1 MEIDLD
7 PALKPRQ
14 DRASLLERLRRAGQ
28 TPAPQESI
36 RGVAVNQQILQ
47 DFRPIAQS
55 LEWQISELYWAKQG
69 VAPFVRSEVPFIIN
83 NNGRLSEDAA
93 VLLFANCL
101 ETQTTNGPIRV
112 LELGAGTGLFAR
124 YFLNS
129 FRDICR
135 QENRDFYDR
144 LTYFI
149 SDRSLRACEQWLENG
164 LFSEHTSR
172 VVVGTCTGDRPTEF
186 EALEGEITALTPLQA
201 VFTNYVL
208 DVMPAAI
215 VRMGT
220 TGPEQL
226 CIRTL
231 LTDNEALMSRYAGL
245 TVPEVQRIAKSEDPA
260 ERAKLL
266 PMLSVL
272 EFEAQ
277 FSPVGEDQMPYL
289 AEILQFG
296 KNQERNLLNF
306 GALQCLQRCLNAL
319 AAGGFVLMND
329 YGPTERDYASGH
341 ATTQRFG
348 SSLAL
353 GLNFS
358 FFEHHLVKSGY
369 LWFAPDDNERGIH
382 ARMVCQ
388 RELPRTREMFLKR
401 FSSESL
407 KFFESPIEAA
417 TRHQAAGRNDQA
429 LEYYRQAL
437 ERNPHNWHLIGQ
449 AAEFVSLQLRNFDA
463 GLQLIRSALEHNPR
477 YSTWL
482 WNVLGDCLFCLE
494 RFSEAHEAYE
504 EAWAINPDDARTNF
518 NLSYTLS
525 QMGRYEESLRVIA
538 HALANDPQAIYR
550 ERLLNKQQQILA
562 SISAQEISER
572 DRLLKRAAVFS

>member
-1 MEIDLD
+1 MEIYRD
-7 PALKPRQ
+7 PALKARQ
-14 DRASLLERLRRAGQ
+14 DKASLLERLRREKP
-28 TPAPQESI
+28 TTAPQEAI
-36 RGVAVNQQILQ
+36 RGVAVNRLILQ
-47 DFRPIAQS
+47 EFRPIVQS
-55 LEWQISELYWAKQG
+55 LEWQLSDLYWAKDG

-93 VLLFANCL
+93 VLLFENCL

-135 QENRDFYDR
+135 QENRDYYDR
-144 LTYFI
+144 LTYFV
-149 SDRSLRACEQWLENG
+149 SDRSQRACEQWLAKE
-164 LFSEHTSR
+164 LFSEHTGH
-172 VVVGTCTGDRPTEF
+172 VVVGACTGDRPTEF
-186 EALEGEITALTPLQA
+186 GELREEIADLTPLQA
-201 VFTNYVL
+201 VFANYVL
-208 DVMPAAI
+208 DVMPSAI
-215 VRMGT
+215 VTMGA

-226 CIRTL
+226 CIRTH
-231 LTDNEALMSRYAGL
+231 LTHNEALISQYSGL
-245 TVPEVQRIAKSEDPA
+245 TVAEVQVMAKSEDPA
-260 ERAKLL
+260 EQAKLL
-266 PMLSVL
+266 PILSVL
-272 EFEAQ
+272 EFETQ
-277 FSPVGEDQMPYL
+277 FLPVREDKLPYL
-289 AEILQFG
+289 TEILEFG

-306 GALQCLQRCLNAL
+306 GALQCLQKCLSAL
-319 AAGGFVLMND
+319 AAGGFLLMND
-329 YGPTERDYASGH
+329 YGPTERDYAVGH
-341 ATTQRFG
+341 AITQRFG

-353 GLNFS
+353 GVNFP
-358 FFEHHLVKSGY
+358 FLEHHLVKSGY
-369 LWFAPDDNERGIH
+369 LWFAPEDCERGIH
-382 ARMVCQ
+382 ARMLC
-388 RELPRTREMFLKR
+388 RSELPRTRGCFLKR

-417 TRHQAAGRNDQA
+417 VRHQAAGRNDQA

-449 AAEFVSLQLRNFDA
+449 AAEFVSLQLRNFEA
-463 GLQLIRSALEHNPR
+463 GLQLIRSALEHNSC

-504 EAWAINPDDARTNF
+504 EAYAINPDDARTNF

-550 ERLLNKQQQILA
+550 ERLLNKQQQILG
-562 SISAQEISER
+562 SISAREISDR
-572 DRLLKRAAVFS
+572 DRLLKRAAAFS

>member
-1 MEIDLD
+1 MEIDQD
-7 PALKPRQ
+7 PGVKPRQ
-14 DRASLLERLRRAGQ
+14 DKASLLERLRREGQ

-36 RGVAVNQQILQ
+36 RSVAVNRQILQ

-55 LEWQISELYWAKQG
+55 LEWEISDLYWAKQG

-135 QENRDFYDR
+135 QENHDFYDR

-149 SDRSLRACEQWLENG
+149 SDRSPRACEQWLENG
-164 LFSEHTSR
+164 LFSEHTAH

-186 EALEGEITALTPLQA
+186 EALRGEIAALTPLQA

-215 VRMGT
+215 VKVGA

-231 LTDNEALMSRYAGL
+231 LTDNEAAISQCAGL
-245 TVPEVQRIAKSEDPA
+245 TLPEVQRIAKSEDPA
-260 ERAKLL
+260 ERDKLL
-266 PMLSVL
+266 TILSVL

-277 FSPVGEDQMPYL
+277 FIPVSEDQIPYL
-289 AEILQFG
+289 AEILEFG
-296 KNQERNLLNF
+296 KNQERNLLNY
-306 GALQCLQRCLNAL
+306 GALQCLQGCLNAL
-319 AAGGFVLMND
+319 AAGGFVLIND

-341 ATTQRFG
+341 AITQRFG

-353 GLNFS
+353 GLNFP
-358 FFEHHLVKSGY
+358 FLEHHLVKSGY
-369 LWFAPDDNERGIH
+369 LWFAPEDNERGIH
-382 ARMVCQ
+382 ARMVYR
-388 RELPRTREMFLKR
+388 RELPRTGEMLLKR

-417 TRHQAAGRNDQA
+417 VRHQAAGRNDQA

-463 GLQLIRSALEHNPR
+463 GLQLIRSALEQNPC

-494 RFSEAHEAYE
+494 RFSEAHEAYQE
-504 EAWAINPDDARTNF
+504 SYAINPDDARTNF

-525 QMGRYEESLRVIA
+525 QMGRYDESLRVIA

-562 SISAQEISER
+562 SISAAEISDR
-572 DRLLKRAAVFS
+572 DRLLKRAAVLS